1 MMKMLDKLRVNK
13 DNKVMIGKSTQVKE
27 VKEVREVKGQQKA
40 TTNVQENRSVEGK
53 KPVVVTRNSQNK
65 GNAEGERRKEEAM
78 KTLQKTAVANK
89 QQHKEKIPTHKDLI
103 AMVRLE

>member
-1 MMKMLDKLRVNK
+1 MKMLDKLRVNK

-27 VKEVREVKGQQKA
+27 VKEVKGPQKA
-40 TTNVQENRSVEGK
+40 ISSIQENRSVEGK

-103 AMVRLE
+103 AMVRL